1 MAVAVLFTPDS
12 MTVQRYDE
20 AIKRLEAAGAGQPAG
35 RVFHVC
41 FGQAN
46 KLRVFD
52 LWESEGAFETFGQT
66 LVPILDELGLNT
78 SQPEVVEVHNILRR

>member
-1 MAVAVLFTPDS
+1 MAIAVLFTPES
-12 MTVQRYDE
+12 TTVQRYDE

-41 FGQAN
+41 FGQTN

-52 LWESEGAFETFGQT
+52 LWESEGSFETFGQT
-66 LVPILDELGLNT
+66 LMPILDELGLNT
-78 SQPEVVEVHNILRR
+78 SQPEVVEVHNVLRR